1 MSPDAARALFLPFH
15 GVVGVAALVG
25 GFGALAVV
33 KGGVA
38 HRRLGLVFAVGMAL
52 AIVMAVPVLVATQN
66 MFLTGMGTF
75 AGYMTWTG
83 WRVARRKAGSGGRLE
98 QAVSLAM
105 MVGGIVFAAY
115 GVRGLLAGTVL
126 GLVPLA
132 MGLGAAAFA
141 RQHWRWYRADRAT
154 RQPWVAVHLGAIGG
168 GLIAGLTAFGA
179 AAGTNYVPAVPEWIL
194 WLAPAAVL
202 SPLLVRAGRA
212 YAPR

>member
-1 MSPDAARALFLPFH
+1 MSPDDARAFFLPFH

-25 GFGALAVV
+25 GFGALAAP
-33 KGGVA
+33 KGGLA
-38 HRRLGLVFAVGMAL
+38 HRRLGLVFAAGMAL
-52 AIVMAVPVLVATQN
+52 AIVLAVPVLVATQN
-66 MFLTGMGTF
+66 IFLTGMGAF

-83 WRVARRKAGSGGRLE
+83 WRVARHKAAAGGWLE
-98 QAVSLAM
+98 QTVSLAM
-105 MVGGIVFAAY
+105 MAGGIAFAAF
-115 GVRGLLAGTVL
+115 GLRALLGGLVL

-132 MGLGAAAFA
+132 MGLGAGAFA

-154 RQPWVAVHLGAIGG
+154 RGPWVAVHLGAIGG

-179 AAGTNYVPAVPEWIL
+179 AAVTNYVPAVPEWIL

-212 YAPR
+212 YAAR